1 MEYHAHIYW
10 TNAEQR
16 IQALK
21 IRDSLVALGCQV
33 GRVHDVAIGPHPT
46 AMFQAVYDSS
56 TQLQVE
62 SMLAYMREDLSV
74 LLHESVNDDVRDH
87 TEGAR
92 WLGEQLQLDLVWL
105 EEYTKG
111 RTK

>member
-10 TNAEQR
+10 TTSEQR
-16 IQALK
+16 VQALK

-33 GRVHDVAIGPHPT
+33 GRAHDAAIGPHPT
-46 AMFQAVYDSS
+46 VMFQAVYNTD

-62 SMLAYMREDLSV
+62 SLLAYMRQDLSI

-87 TEGAR
+87 TEEAR
-92 WLGEQLQLDLVWL
+92 WLGDKLKLDLVWL

-111 RTK
+111 R